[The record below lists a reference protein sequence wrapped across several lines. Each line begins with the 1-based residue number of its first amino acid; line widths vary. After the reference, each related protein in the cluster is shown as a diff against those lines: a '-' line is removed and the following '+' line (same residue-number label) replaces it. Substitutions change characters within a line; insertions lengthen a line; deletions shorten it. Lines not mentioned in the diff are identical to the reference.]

1 MSSTSDNKQ
10 SDSVNSES
18 GSNNNSKSKSFMWV
32 LLLLLFIFIVIIII
46 IGCCLNRRVGW
57 IKYDTYIDDDPKL
70 NELRNI
76 FNKFW
81 KTPRKWKGDL
91 DILNHRD
98 LTKEVKLYKGDK
110 SYTINKKEI
119 FMCLT
124 DENGKYYPT
133 NMLIYVL
140 AHEFAHVISVSIGH
154 TAEFHDKFD
163 QLLDV
168 LIKDGVY
175 DPSEEIILDYCQH

>member
-1 MSSTSDNKQ
+1 MSLQNDLKA
-10 SDSVNSES
+10 VNE
-18 GSNNNSKSKSFMWV
+18 SNNLDSKSNCNRNW
-32 LLLLLFIFIVIIII
+32 LLIIFLILLGVVIICFII
-46 IGCCLNRRVGW
+46 YISNKSRPWFRL
-57 IKYDTYIDDDPKL
+57 DTYIEDDPKL

-98 LTKEVKLYKGDK
+98 LTKEVKIYKGDK

-154 TAEFHDKFD
+154 TSEFHDKFD

-168 LIKDGVY
+168 LIKDGIY